1 MKWKV
6 FTAELLKCGFMEE
19 YENVEKSQRFA
30 LTRTSVLGV
39 PTNTPSYALLL
50 ETGKLPVSC
59 IPFFYMFPIS
69 LRLYNLF
76 PISK

>member
-59 IPFFYMFPIS
+59 IPFFLHVSYIIKTLQLVS
-69 LRLYNLF
+69 Y
-76 PISK
+76 I